1 MIPESVQVGPYVYTI
16 IADAVRMAE
25 CEKESRE
32 ELFGMTLHKSL
43 EIIIQPDAADTVI
56 RETLLHEVLHAV
68 LYNTGISDRMT
79 EKTEEHL
86 IRALSPALFVLL
98 RDNKKFLGYIVGSD
112 E

>member
-16 IADAVRMAE
+16 VSDAARIAE
-25 CEKESRE
+25 CEKEAHE
-32 ELFGMTLHKSL
+32 ELFGMTVHKSL
-43 EIIIQPDAADTVI
+43 EIILHPDAVDMVI

-86 IRALSPALFVLL
+86 VRALSPALFVLL

>member
-1 MIPESVQVGPYVYTI
+1 MIPASVQVGPYVYTI
-16 IADAVRMAE
+16 VADTARIEE

-43 EIIIQPDAADTVI
+43 EIIVQPTAADMVI

-68 LYNTGISDRMT
+68 LYNTGIADRMT

-98 RDNKKFLGYIVGSD
+98 RDNKNFLGYIVGSD